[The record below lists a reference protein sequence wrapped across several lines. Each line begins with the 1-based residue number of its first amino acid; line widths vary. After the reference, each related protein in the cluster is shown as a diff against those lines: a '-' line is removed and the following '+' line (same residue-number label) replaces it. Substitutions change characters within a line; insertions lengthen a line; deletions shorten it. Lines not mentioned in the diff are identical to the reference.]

1 MQECKTASCNGFYND
16 AATKTTMAAAA
27 AAHVGCLECKCN
39 HRFPC
44 HFYRN
49 KSLGE
54 HQLSLL
60 LSVRDSKMIHLY
72 LTGATLPRVSIPGS
86 LPLLTYMMRASSCK
100 SARLFADGCLLWVLM
115 SGMICHSL

>member
-1 MQECKTASCNGFYND
+1 MMLLQRQQWLPPLLLMLVALSANATTAS
-16 AATKTTMAAAA
+16 
-27 AAHVGCLECKCN
+27 
-39 HRFPC
+39 PC

-86 LPLLTYMMRASSCK
+86 LPLLTYMMRA
-100 SARLFADGCLLWVLM
+100 RLFADGCLLWVLM
-115 SGMICHSL
+115 SGIICHSL

>member
-1 MQECKTASCNGFYND
+1 MMLLQRQQWLPPLLLMLVALSANAITAS
-16 AATKTTMAAAA
+16 
-27 AAHVGCLECKCN
+27 
-39 HRFPC
+39 PC